1 MAEIPIHAGT
11 PVLVDTSVVID
22 VMTQDAEWRRWSEH
36 ALRTAAAAGPTVI
49 NQIVYAELAA
59 RFERDTD
66 LDDLLTDAGIG
77 RDRLPWS
84 AAFLAGQAHQI
95 YRKRGG
101 ERRAT
106 LPDFFIGAH
115 AAVRR
120 YRLLT
125 RDARRYRTYFPSV
138 DLICPDSD

>member
-1 MAEIPIHAGT
+1 MSDIPLYAGIPT
-11 PVLVDTSVVID
+11 LVDTNVIID
-22 VMTQDAEWRRWSEH
+22 VMTQDAEWHLWSEN
-36 ALRTAAAAGPTVI
+36 ALRRAAAAGSTVI
-49 NQIVYAELAA
+49 NQIVYAELAP
-59 RFERDTD
+59 RFERETE
-66 LDDLLTDAGIG
+66 LDDLLIDAGIG
-77 RDRLPWS
+77 RDRLPWP
-84 AAFLAGQAHQI
+84 AAFLAGQAHQL

-120 YRLLT
+120 YALLT
-125 RDARRYRTYFPSV
+125 RDARLYRTYFPSV

>member
-1 MAEIPIHAGT
+1 MSDIPLHAGIPT
-11 PVLVDTSVVID
+11 LVDTSVIID
-22 VMTQDAEWRRWSEH
+22 VMTQDAEWRLWSEN
-36 ALRTAAAAGPTVI
+36 ALRKAATAGSTVI
-49 NQIVYAELAA
+49 NQVVYAELAV
-59 RFERDTD
+59 RFERETE
-66 LDDLLTDAGIG
+66 LDDLLIDAGIG